1 MAEHRLERVAW
12 DDERPVALR
21 RLMDA
26 DVRER
31 DGMHDEPAETM
42 SPSLCFEKVF
52 AG

>member
-12 DDERPVALR
+12 DDERAVALR

-31 DGMHDEPAETM
+31 YGLHDEPAATM
-42 SPSLCFEKVF
+42 RHSLCFEKVF